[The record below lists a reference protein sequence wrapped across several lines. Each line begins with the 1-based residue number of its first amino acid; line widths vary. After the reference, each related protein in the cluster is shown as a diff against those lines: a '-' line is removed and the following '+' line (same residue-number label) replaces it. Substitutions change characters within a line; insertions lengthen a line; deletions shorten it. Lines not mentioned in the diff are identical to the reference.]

1 MTKDDVICM
10 ASKAGLTVGT
20 NMSGIGLVGS
30 PADIGIAHITLDQ
43 MHHFADIVEAAER
56 EACAKVCNDISKDS
70 RGDWK
75 NGAMECAE
83 AIRAR
88 ALHDMNKEA
97 EKNGEPL

>member
-56 EACAKVCNDISKDS
+56 EACAVIAFNARTYIE
-70 RGDWK
+70 
-75 NGAMECAE
+75 AAE

-88 ALHDMNKEA
+88 GQDD
-97 EKNGEPL
+97 

>member
-43 MHHFADIVEAAER
+43 MHHFADIVEAVVR
-56 EACAKVCNDISKDS
+56 EACAKFIEDEYVRQFEEPWRQNLAK
-70 RGDWK
+70 
-75 NGAMECAE
+75 
-83 AIRAR
+83 AIRER
-88 ALHDMNKEA
+88 VNHD
-97 EKNGEPL
+97 

>member
-10 ASKAGLTVGT
+10 AFKAGLTIGT

-43 MHHFADIVEAAER
+43 MHHFADIVAAAER
-56 EACAKVCNDISKDS
+56 EACAQECLMPIDEIQVSDDCSEYIHKDYL
-70 RGDWK
+70 D
-75 NGAMECAE
+75 CAE

-88 ALHDMNKEA
+88 GKDD
-97 EKNGEPL
+97 

>member
-10 ASKAGLTVGT
+10 AFKAGLTVGT

-56 EACAKVCNDISKDS
+56 EACAKLADKY
-70 RGDWK
+70 
-75 NGAMECAE
+75 MERWTAD

-88 ALHDMNKEA
+88 GQHD
-97 EKNGEPL
+97 

>member
-43 MHHFADIVEAAER
+43 MHHFADIVAGAER
-56 EACAKVCNDISKDS
+56 EACANVCDS
-70 RGDWK
+70 YDV
-75 NGAMECAE
+75 AE
-83 AIRAR
+83 DVCSSDTAEGIAIAIRAR
-88 ALHDMNKEA
+88 GQHGD
-97 EKNGEPL
+97 